1 MAPKMVISL
10 GSSRRR
16 KRGEML
22 FRFEA
27 FCQPGYPANFAGAGG
42 FRDNVRTLLGFA
54 HLEAG
59 VHGETKCWSFQL
71 ELHRHPPT
79 VVRLFVV
86 EEEVA
91 ASPHRQCHLCRHIG
105 WGRHLICS
113 KRYHFLLPRRES
125 AAEADGLCF
134 AINHGG
140 GGGAEKASSKGTT
153 TTTTATASSR
163 GHLLHGVVHLNG
175 YGHLV
180 ALHGL
185 EGGSDFVSGHQIMD
199 LWDRICSALHVR
211 TVSLVDTARKGH
223 MELRLLHGV
232 AYGETWFGRWGYRY
246 GRPSYGVALP
256 SYRQSLHALGSMPL
270 CVVVPHLSC
279 FSQELPMVV
288 TKYQAISG
296 HKLLSLGDLLRFM
309 LELRA
314 RLPATSVTAMDY
326 RGIMSE
332 ASCRWSAK
340 RVDMAARAV
349 VDALR
354 RAEPA
359 ARWVTRQEVRDA
371 ARAYIGDTGLLDFV
385 LKSLGNH
392 IVGNYVVRRT
402 MNPVTKVLEYC
413 LEDVSSVLPA
423 VAAGGGVPAQGKMR
437 VRFQLTRAQL
447 MRDLVHLYRH
457 VLKEPSQALTGGAI
471 PVAVRMVL
479 DIKHFVKD
487 YHEGQ
492 AAASSNGG
500 GGFGHPHIN
509 LCCTL
514 LVSNGSPELAPPYE
528 TVTLPAHATVGELKW
543 EAQRVFSEMYLGLRS
558 FAADSV
564 VGVGADQEGLPVLG
578 LVDVGSAV
586 VVQGS
591 VGEQIN
597 GEDHERKEEAAA
609 AAVCEGSGGGERV
622 VDCACGAVD
631 DDGERMA
638 CCDICEAWQHTRC
651 AGIADTEDAP
661 HVFLCSRC
669 DNDVVSFPSF
679 NC

>member
-1 MAPKMVISL
+1 MAKTMVISL

-16 KRGEML
+16 KRGEVL
-22 FRFEA
+22 YRFDS
-27 FCQPGYPANFAGAGG
+27 FCQPGYPAQLAGA
-42 FRDNVRTLLGFA
+42 FRDNIRSLLGLA

-59 VHGETKCWSFQL
+59 VQGETRCWSFQL

-91 ASPHRQCHLCRHIG
+91 ASPHRQCHLCRVIG

-113 KRYHFLLPRRES
+113 KRFHFVLPKRES
-125 AAEADGLCF
+125 SVETDGLCYG
-134 AINHGG
+134 IGG
-140 GGGAEKASSKGTT
+140 GTEKASKGT
-153 TTTTATASSR
+153 ATSR

-180 ALHGL
+180 GLHGF

-211 TVSLVDTARKGH
+211 KVSLVDTARKGH
-223 MELRLLHGV
+223 MVLRLLHGV
-232 AYGETWFGRWGYRY
+232 AYGDTWFGRWGYRY
-246 GRPSYGVALP
+246 GRPSYGVALQ
-256 SYRQSLHALGSMPL
+256 SYQQSLHALQSIPL
-270 CVVVPHLSC
+270 CVLLPHLSC
-279 FSQELPMVV
+279 FSQELPLLV

-296 HKLLSLGDLLRFM
+296 HKLLNLGDLLRFM
-309 LELRA
+309 LELRT

-326 RGIMSE
+326 RGIMSD

-354 RAEPA
+354 RSEAPA

-392 IVGNYVVRRT
+392 IVGNYVVRRA

-423 VAAGGGVPAQGKMR
+423 AAGGGVAPGQGKMR
-437 VRFQLTRAQL
+437 VRFHLTRAQL
-447 MRDLVHLYRH
+447 MRDLVNLYRH
-457 VLKEPSQALTGGAI
+457 VLKEPSQALTTGAFGAI

-487 YHEGQ
+487 YHEGMD
-492 AAASSNGG
+492 ATNNGG
-500 GGFGHPHIN
+500 IGHVYIS

-514 LVSNGSPELAPPYE
+514 VVRNGSSELVPPYE
-528 TVTLPAHATVGELKW
+528 TVTVPAHATVGKLKW
-543 EAQRVFSEMYLGLRS
+543 EVQRLFRDMYLALRT
-558 FAADSV
+558 FTAESV
-564 VGVGADQEGLPVLG
+564 VGIGADQEASPMLG
-578 LVDVGSAV
+578 LIGVGSTVLVEGV
-586 VVQGS
+586 VD
-591 VGEQIN
+591 EQQQA
-597 GEDHERKEEAAA
+597 EESDLKKEAL
-609 AAVCEGSGGGERV
+609 AVCEASGDVGERV
-622 VDCACGAVD
+622 VDCVCCADD
-631 DDGERMA
+631 DDGERMV

-651 AGIADTEDAP
+651 AGVADAEDLP

-669 DNDVVSFPSF
+669 DNDVVSFPALS
-679 NC
+679 C